1 MVWYN
6 PFTWF
11 QQTTAAILAD
21 FHSIVAKLEG
31 HATAQEAKMNV
42 SLSKAIAH
50 TDAAAVAEQE
60 VKTATAI
67 AAQVRA
73 LVTPQPDPRTE
84 PGDVGATRG

>member
-11 QQTTAAILAD
+11 QQTTSSILAE
-21 FHSIVAKLEG
+21 FHSVVAKLEG
-31 HATAQEAKMNV
+31 HAEVQAAKADFHQAKAEVAVQE
-42 SLSKAIAH
+42 
-50 TDAAAVAEQE
+50 AAVA
-60 VKTATAI
+60 ATV

-73 LVTPQPDPRTE
+73 LVTPQTAPQTE

>member
-21 FHSIVAKLEG
+21 FHSIVDKLEG
-31 HATAQEAKMNV
+31 HAEAQSAKADFHAVKAEIADKEAATAG
-42 SLSKAIAH
+42 
-50 TDAAAVAEQE
+50 
-60 VKTATAI
+60 AI

-73 LVTPQPDPRTE
+73 LVTPQTDPRTE